1 MPPLPYE
8 IQVTLHMR
16 QAFAYWMKTKT
27 KTRIKIVPSQTFPFL
42 STTCL
47 SAKPND
53 WNIHSFE
60 NHGSDTQVTSC
71 HYATWGSLDQRDCRH
86 LWIWR
91 KQNNNHDG
99 SVNHFLCP
107 HCVGICHLNF
117 WVAATAKLVVPVVYL
132 WLLSNKAKTREKVE
146 VGGKPLVWDTKATTG
161 KESGGAEK
169 AEGNPNAVPELRI
182 KS

>member
-1 MPPLPYE
+1 MKFKSPCTWGRHLHTGWKQKLKQESKLFPVRHSHSFPLPVWVQSPMTGISIPLKIMAQTHRWHPVIMPLEVLLTRETADIYE
-8 IQVTLHMR
+8 
-16 QAFAYWMKTKT
+16 
-27 KTRIKIVPSQTFPFL
+27 SG
-42 STTCL
+42 
-47 SAKPND
+47 
-53 WNIHSFE
+53 E
-60 NHGSDTQVTSC
+60 
-71 HYATWGSLDQRDCRH
+71 
-86 LWIWR
+86 R